1 MLISH
6 LYFWLMKYEREIP
19 TKEQLQETV
28 IEVVAGDQSKREKID
43 HLLEIDA
50 NLYTQLG
57 SQRTTEQVKEVKAL
71 SQILYRSIRS
81 IDRPTGELLI
91 KNQDKR

>member
-1 MLISH
+1 
-6 LYFWLMKYEREIP
+6 MKYEREIP

-28 IEVVAGDQSKREKID
+28 IEVVAGDQSKRNKID

-81 IDRPTGELLI
+81 IDRETGELLL

>member
-1 MLISH
+1 
-6 LYFWLMKYEREIP
+6 MKYEREIP